1 MSASDENK
9 SDARAQP
16 ATDADINAAKV
27 MDHEPAPSFKG
38 GSIKR
43 KIRLYGALL
52 AVLFIAILVA
62 AGAYPYWRADAA
74 SVLSR
79 VNVNLESLE
88 TRLNI
93 PYWAIT
99 HGRRSAA
106 VKGETET
113 TAKESPG
120 PTNKEVASP
129 TNKVETTSDSP
140 TTPTLDPVR
149 PAAQIASTAT
159 SSIASLREITTMLEE
174 KLSLTGQKLAG
185 IEDRLAAVEQS
196 LNAARA
202 ASSEVAVAPTASPPE
217 DLSEQLE
224 MISRRLLAVEAR
236 QGEIADAG
244 AGRTLQTPAPDSALI
259 GTVVG
264 LAERVAAMEA
274 RATVDPSA
282 LADLVDGSRALESTV
297 AGLHD
302 QLEKFGLELKEETPV
317 RDRAALLLLSISQL
331 AVVTSGPRPYEA
343 QLDALQVVMD
353 GQPGL
358 ADSMN
363 KLASHAVTGAPTLA
377 GLRIEFAAASNAAI
391 RSRDVGPADGLLGKT
406 LSRVASL
413 VTVRKIDDI
422 EAGTVDGALAAADA
436 ALGSGD
442 IEAAVKVLEA
452 LGGAPGEAVAPWV
465 SRARVR
471 LDVDTAISDLRAAAL
486 GALAAAG

>member
-9 SDARAQP
+9 SDARAEP

-27 MDHEPAPSFKG
+27 MDHEPAPSVKG

-52 AVLFIAILVA
+52 GVLFIAVLVA
-62 AGAYPYWRADAA
+62 AGAYPYWRADAG

-79 VNVNLESLE
+79 VNVDLESLE
-88 TRLNI
+88 ARLNI
-93 PYWAIT
+93 PRWAIT
-99 HGRRSAA
+99 HGRQPGPLT
-106 VKGETET
+106 GEMET
-113 TAKESPG
+113 TAKEPVSPAREE
-120 PTNKEVASP
+120 PASP
-129 TNKVETTSDSP
+129 VNKVETTLDSP
-140 TTPTLDPVR
+140 TTPAPEPV
-149 PAAQIASTAT
+149 PPTTQIT
-159 SSIASLREITTMLEE
+159 SIAAPSIANLQEMTAMLEE
-174 KLSLTGQKLAG
+174 KLSLTGERLAG
-185 IEDRLAAVEQS
+185 LEDRLAAVEQS
-196 LNAARA
+196 LNAASA
-202 ASSEVAVAPTASPPE
+202 ASSEAPVAPTASPPE

-224 MISRRLLAVEAR
+224 MISRRLQEVEAR

-244 AGRTLQTPAPDSALI
+244 ESRAMPAPDSALI
-259 GTVVG
+259 GTLVG
-264 LAERVAAMEA
+264 LAERVAAIES
-274 RATVDPSA
+274 RATVDPGA
-282 LADLVDGSRALESTV
+282 LADLVDDSRVLDSKV

-302 QLEKFGLELKEETPV
+302 QLENLGLELKEETPA

-331 AVVTSGPRPYEA
+331 AVVTSGPRSYEA

-358 ADSMN
+358 AEPMD

-391 RSRDVGPADGLLGKT
+391 RSRDVGPADGLLGET

-422 EAGTVDGALAAADA
+422 AAGTVDGALAAADV

-442 IEAAVKVLEA
+442 IEAAVKALEA
-452 LGGAPGEAVAPWV
+452 LGGAPGEAVAPWI